1 MDEEHEERKVL
12 VANSSSREEKETG
25 SERGQVTK
33 LAN

>member
-1 MDEEHEERKVL
+1 MDEEHEERNVL
-12 VANSSSREEKETG
+12 VANPSSREEKETG